1 MAINTYN
8 YTTNQDPND
17 FNYMFAQLG
26 VHPEYENHIQRWQFL
41 SNSYM
46 GGHEYRLGKYLT
58 RYVYESDAEYMNRLL
73 STPLDNHVK
82 NIVHT
87 YNSFIYRREPIRDF
101 GSIASNPELEQ
112 FMEDADLEGRTLSAF
127 MRDVNIMSTVFGHT
141 LVLLDRPQSNAG
153 TKAEELAQ
161 GLRTYAVH
169 YTAPNI
175 LDWEFTRLP
184 SGHYEL
190 TYLKLLE
197 IQNRAYGYATEYYVR
212 EFTKD
217 TVTLSVF
224 VPQKKKQELEVI
236 QETPNELG
244 QIPAVFVYAQR
255 SPTKGI
261 GISDIGDIA
270 DTQQA
275 LINMATEIEQLIR
288 LQNHPSLVK
297 TNDTDAAA
305 GAGAIITMP
314 NELDGNLKPYLLQPS
329 AQSIEGILESMKHHI
344 QAIDRMAHMGAL
356 RAIETRQMS
365 GAAMA
370 AEFTLLDSK
379 LSEKSKNLEL
389 AEEQIW
395 RLWSMWQGQ
404 QFDGKIKYADTF
416 HIRDKSMDMDLL
428 EKAART
434 NPTDPRVRQ
443 AIDQKILEIIM
454 GDEQMAYS
462 ENDIEDEMLS
472 NKEIMV
478 MSYQTEYH
486 YMCPS
491 AVRFAQKMI
500 SEGRESQELLQIVQ
514 MSDRVFQIE
523 ADVERTQTVNQQQ
536 ITEATNLVNEIK
548 SLATQLLGSAE
559 LVGYMDLHLDAII
572 DPTLAGTLKAE

>member
-1 MAINTYN
+1 MAISTYN
-8 YTTNQDPND
+8 YTTNQDPQD
-17 FNYMFAQLG
+17 IEHVYQELG
-26 VHPEYENHIQRWQFL
+26 VHPEYVNHYQRWQFL
-41 SNSYM
+41 INSYM

-58 RYVYESDAEYMNRLL
+58 RYVYESDAEYMQRLL

-82 NIVHT
+82 NIVST
-87 YNSFIYRREPIRDF
+87 FNSFIYRRDPYRDF
-101 GSIASNPELEQ
+101 GSIKNNPELEP
-112 FMEDADLEGRTLSAF
+112 FMKDADLEGRTFNAF
-127 MRDVNIMSTVFGHT
+127 MRDVNIMSTVYGHT

-197 IQNRAYGYATEYYVR
+197 VQNKAYGRSTEFYVR

-217 TVTLSVF
+217 LITMSVYM
-224 VPQKKKQELEVI
+224 PSKKKDQLEII
-236 QETPNELG
+236 QQQPNELG
-244 QIPAVFVYAQR
+244 KVPAVFVYAQR
-255 SPTKGI
+255 SATKGV

-275 LINMATEIEQLIR
+275 LVNMATEIEQLIR

-297 TNDTDAAA
+297 TQDTDAAA

-314 NELDGNLKPYLLQPS
+314 NELDGSLRPFLLQPT
-329 AQSIEGILESMKHHI
+329 AQSIEGILASMQHHI

-379 LSEKSKNLEL
+379 LSEKAKNLET

-395 RLWSMWQGQ
+395 RLWSEWQGES
-404 QFDGKIKYADTF
+404 FDGEIIYPDTF
-416 HIRDKSMDMDLL
+416 HIRDKAMDMELL

-434 NPTDPRVRQ
+434 NPANPQVKA
-443 AIDQKILEIIM
+443 AIDAKILELIQDDGEEMQHPVTTPANRTEHIKEMIM
-454 GDEQMAYS
+454 QGYTDQQM
-462 ENDIEDEMLS
+462 L
-472 NKEIMV
+472 
-478 MSYQTEYH
+478 
-486 YMCPS
+486 
-491 AVRFAQKMI
+491 
-500 SEGRESQELLQIVQ
+500 
-514 MSDRVFQIE
+514 
-523 ADVERTQTVNQQQ
+523 
-536 ITEATNLVNEIK
+536 
-548 SLATQLLGSAE
+548 
-559 LVGYMDLHLDAII
+559 DLHSEITQADI
-572 DPTLAGTLKAE
+572 DTAKQDLLNQG

>member
-26 VHPEYENHIQRWQFL
+26 VHPEYENHIQRWNFL

-58 RYVYESDAEYMNRLL
+58 RYVYESDAEYMQRLL

-87 YNSFIYRREPIRDF
+87 YNSFIYRNAPMRDY
-101 GSIASNPELEQ
+101 GSMSSNPELDD
-112 FMEDADLEGRTLSAF
+112 FLEDADLEGRTWNAF
-127 MRDVNIMSTVFGHT
+127 MRDVNIQSTVYGHT
-141 LVLLDRPQSNAG
+141 LVLLDRPQSTAG
-153 TKAEELAQ
+153 TKAQELAQ
-161 GLRTYAVH
+161 GIRTYAVH

-175 LDWEFTRLP
+175 LDWEFSRLP

-224 VPQKKKQELEVI
+224 SPEKKKQEMEVI

-244 QIPAVFVYAQR
+244 VIPAVFVYAQR

-261 GISDIGDIA
+261 GISDVGDIA
-270 DTQQA
+270 DTQQQ
-275 LINMATEIEQLIR
+275 LINMASEVEQLIR
-288 LQNHPSLVK
+288 LQNHPSLVMQ
-297 TNDTDAAA
+297 NGVDAAA

-314 NELDGNLKPYLLQPS
+314 QEQDPGLKPYLLQPS
-329 AQSIEGILESMKHHI
+329 AQSIEGILGSMQHHI

-379 LSEKSKNLEL
+379 LAEKAKNLEV

-395 RLWSMWQGQ
+395 RLWAMWQGGA
-404 QFDGKIKYADTF
+404 FDGKIKYADTF

-434 NPTDPRVRQ
+434 NPTDVRVRQ
-443 AIDQKILEIIM
+443 AIDKKILELIL
-454 GDEQMAYS
+454 D
-462 ENDIEDEMLS
+462 EDEMDDIDDDIEEQTPS
-472 NKEIMV
+472 NNEIMV

-500 SEGRESQELLQIVQ
+500 AEGRESQELLQIVQ
-514 MSDRVFQIE
+514 MSDRVFDIE
-523 ADVERTQTVNQQQ
+523 ADVEKTQTVSEQQ

-548 SLATQLLGSAE
+548 NLATQMLGSAE

-572 DPTLAGTLKAE
+572 DPKLAGTLKAN